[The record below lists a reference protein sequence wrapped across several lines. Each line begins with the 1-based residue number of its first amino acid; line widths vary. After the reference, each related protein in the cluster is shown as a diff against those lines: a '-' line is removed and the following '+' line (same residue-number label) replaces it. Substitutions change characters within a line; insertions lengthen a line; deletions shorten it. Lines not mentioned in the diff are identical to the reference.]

1 MLKSETP
8 SSRERSELLQRLE
21 QGVRKML
28 AGAIIFNQKVAD
40 SVGLNA
46 TDLQC
51 LNLLELQGSLTPGEL
66 ARCCGLTTGG
76 VTVVLDRLEKA
87 GYIRREANP
96 RDRRSLL
103 IRPVPARLRKLQTIY
118 RSKSQS
124 LAGALAPYSERQL
137 ELILDFVTRT
147 VSGDQPQAES
157 RSSSKPENGPK
168 PSSVRPRRSANRERS
183 LRK

>member
-1 MLKSETP
+1 M
-8 SSRERSELLQRLE
+8 E
-21 QGVRKML
+21 QPRD
-28 AGAIIFNQKVAD
+28 VAH
-40 SVGLNA
+40 SIGLNA

-51 LNLLELQGSLTPGEL
+51 LNLLELQGALTPGEL

-103 IRPVPARLRKLQTIY
+103 IRPVPAKMRKLHKIY

-124 LAGALAPYSERQL
+124 LAEALAPYTDREL

-147 VSGDQPQAES
+147 VARD
-157 RSSSKPENGPK
+157 
-168 PSSVRPRRSANRERS
+168 
-183 LRK
+183 

>member
-1 MLKSETP
+1 MLKRESAST
-8 SSRERSELLQRLE
+8 SRRADLLQLLE
-21 QGVRKML
+21 QGVRRML
-28 AGAIIFNQKVAD
+28 AGAIIFNQQVAD

-51 LNLLELQGSLTPGEL
+51 LNLLELQDALTPGDL

-103 IRPVPARLRKLQTIY
+103 IRPVPAKLRRLHKIY
-118 RSKSQS
+118 QSKSQS
-124 LAGALAPYSERQL
+124 LAKALGPYTDREL

-147 VSGDQPQAES
+147 VARD
-157 RSSSKPENGPK
+157 
-168 PSSVRPRRSANRERS
+168 
-183 LRK
+183 

>member
-1 MLKSETP
+1 MLKRQPASTSE
-8 SSRERSELLQRLE
+8 RADLLQRLE
-21 QGVRKML
+21 QGVRRML
-28 AGAIIFNQKVAD
+28 AGAIIFNQQVAD

-51 LNLLELQGSLTPGEL
+51 LNLLELQDALTPGDL

-87 GYIRREANP
+87 GYIRRVANP

-103 IRPVPARLRKLQTIY
+103 IRPVPATMRKLHKIY

-124 LAGALAPYSERQL
+124 LAEALAPYTEREL
-137 ELILDFVTRT
+137 ELILDFITRT
-147 VSGDQPQAES
+147 VARD
-157 RSSSKPENGPK
+157 
-168 PSSVRPRRSANRERS
+168 
-183 LRK
+183 

>member
-1 MLKSETP
+1 MPKSPSASTP
-8 SSRERSELLQRLE
+8 PRADLLQRLE
-21 QGVRKML
+21 QGVRRML
-28 AGAIIFNQKVAD
+28 AGAIIFNDQVAH
-40 SVGLNA
+40 SIGLNA

-51 LNLLELQGSLTPGEL
+51 LNLLELQGALTPGEL

-87 GYIRREANP
+87 GYVRREANP

-103 IRPVPARLRKLQTIY
+103 IRPVPAKMRKLHKIY

-124 LAGALAPYSERQL
+124 LAEALAPYTDREL

-147 VSGDQPQAES
+147 VARD
-157 RSSSKPENGPK
+157 
-168 PSSVRPRRSANRERS
+168 
-183 LRK
+183 

>member
-1 MLKSETP
+1 MPNPRIASTSK
-8 SSRERSELLQRLE
+8 RDELLLRLE
-21 QGVRKML
+21 QGVRRML
-28 AGAIIFNQKVAD
+28 AGAIIFNQQVAE
-40 SVGLNA
+40 SVGVNA

-51 LNLLELQGSLTPGEL
+51 LNLLELQGALTPGDL

-87 GYIRREANP
+87 GYVRREANP

-103 IRPVPARLRKLQTIY
+103 IRPVPAKMRKLHKIY

-124 LAGALAPYSERQL
+124 LAEALSPYTDREL

-147 VSGDQPQAES
+147 VAQD
-157 RSSSKPENGPK
+157 
-168 PSSVRPRRSANRERS
+168 
-183 LRK
+183 

>member
-1 MLKSETP
+1 MRKQPAASIAK
-8 SSRERSELLQRLE
+8 RDELLLRLE
-21 QGVRKML
+21 QGVRRML
-28 AGAIIFNQKVAD
+28 AGAIIFNQQVAE
-40 SVGLNA
+40 SVGVNA

-51 LNLLELQGSLTPGEL
+51 LNLLELQGALTPGDL

-103 IRPVPARLRKLQTIY
+103 IRPVPAKMRALHKIY

-124 LAGALAPYSERQL
+124 LAEALSPYTDREL

-147 VSGDQPQAES
+147 V
-157 RSSSKPENGPK
+157 
-168 PSSVRPRRSANRERS
+168 VRD
-183 LRK
+183 

>member
-1 MLKSETP
+1 
-8 SSRERSELLQRLE
+8 
-21 QGVRKML
+21 ML
-28 AGAIIFNQKVAD
+28 AGAILFNQKVAD
-40 SVGLNA
+40 DLGLNA

-51 LNLLELQGSLTPGEL
+51 LNLLDLQGSLTPGDL

-103 IRPVPARLRKLQTIY
+103 IRPVPARMRRLHAIY

-124 LAGALAPYSERQL
+124 LADALAPYSEREL

-147 VSGDQPQAES
+147 VGADEH
-157 RSSSKPENGPK
+157 RS
-168 PSSVRPRRSANRERS
+168 
-183 LRK
+183 

>member
-1 MLKSETP
+1 MLKRQPESTSE
-8 SSRERSELLQRLE
+8 RADLLQRLE
-21 QGVRKML
+21 QGVRRML
-28 AGAIIFNQKVAD
+28 AAAIIFNQQVAD

-51 LNLLELQGSLTPGEL
+51 LNLLELQDALTPGDL

-103 IRPVPARLRKLQTIY
+103 IRPVPATMRKLHKIY

-124 LAGALAPYSERQL
+124 LAEALAPYTKREL

-147 VSGDQPQAES
+147 VARD
-157 RSSSKPENGPK
+157 
-168 PSSVRPRRSANRERS
+168 
-183 LRK
+183 

>member
-1 MLKSETP
+1 MQKSPSASTPPRADLLK
-8 SSRERSELLQRLE
+8 RLE
-21 QGVRKML
+21 QGVRRML
-28 AGAIIFNQKVAD
+28 AGAIIFNDQVAH
-40 SVGLNA
+40 SIGLNA

-51 LNLLELQGSLTPGEL
+51 LNLLELQGALTPGEL

-87 GYIRREANP
+87 GYVRREANP

-103 IRPVPARLRKLQTIY
+103 IRPVPAKMRKLHKIY

-124 LAGALAPYSERQL
+124 LAEALAPYTDREL

-147 VSGDQPQAES
+147 VAHD
-157 RSSSKPENGPK
+157 
-168 PSSVRPRRSANRERS
+168 
-183 LRK
+183 

>member
-1 MLKSETP
+1 MLKRQVA
-8 SSRERSELLQRLE
+8 SRGERAEILERLE
-21 QGVRKML
+21 QGVRRML
-28 AGAIIFNQKVAD
+28 AGAILFNQKVAD
-40 SVGLNA
+40 ELGLNA

-76 VTVVLDRLEKA
+76 ATVVLDRLEQA

-103 IRPVPARLRKLQTIY
+103 IRPVPARLRELQKIY
-118 RSKSQS
+118 RSKSRS
-124 LAGALAPYSERQL
+124 LAQALAPYSQREL

-147 VSGDQPQAES
+147 ITVDKPQS
-157 RSSSKPENGPK
+157 
-168 PSSVRPRRSANRERS
+168 
-183 LRK
+183 

>member
-1 MLKSETP
+1 MTKQQTASTSKRDDLF
-8 SSRERSELLQRLE
+8 LRLE
-21 QGVRKML
+21 QGVRRML
-28 AGAIIFNQKVAD
+28 AGAIIFNQQVAE
-40 SVGLNA
+40 SVGVNA

-51 LNLLELQGSLTPGEL
+51 LNLLELQGALTPGDL

-87 GYIRREANP
+87 GYVRREANP

-103 IRPVPARLRKLQTIY
+103 IRPVPAKMRTLHKIY

-124 LAGALAPYSERQL
+124 LAEALSPYTDREL

-147 VSGDQPQAES
+147 VARD
-157 RSSSKPENGPK
+157 
-168 PSSVRPRRSANRERS
+168 
-183 LRK
+183 